1 MRIKKF
7 KIKNFKSVGEDEL
20 NFDFSENIIVLIGEN
35 NVGKSSILQAL
46 DYFFSGTKTIPTKY
60 FHNLKTDQQNAISIE
75 VKFDSLSENDKEH
88 QAIKSY
94 VSLDEND
101 NEFFV
106 LKKLYYYSED
116 GKAKCDYIAIVN
128 GEEKKNP
135 SGLTQNCDD
144 LFTNEKMQK
153 IFVPAVQEISEIVDG
168 KKKTTPFS
176 QIFQLLLSEELQGTD
191 QYKTLIS
198 ALGSY
203 AELFKEGTK
212 HEKVQEIENLITE
225 KLKRIIDAAGLID
238 VELPAEDKLLPIPS
252 LSTDD
257 GRPVPIAPS
266 DQGHGLQR
274 SLIFAL
280 LELYAE
286 VVSSPDKEVGVTNLL
301 LLEEPEIFMHPQMER
316 KIANVLYTLAES
328 GHVQVICTTHSPI
341 MIRLVEKQKSLV
353 RLIRNDENKLEA
365 IQVEEEIFRGDRE
378 EKKKTLRM
386 VMNFDSSVKE
396 LFFAKRVILLE
407 GDTEYMT
414 FPRVADLLGIFDT
427 TESKIK
433 KDDITLINC
442 RSRNNIPIF
451 QEVLNYFRI
460 AYGVVHDLEG
470 QSATE
475 GKNQEIVE
483 LLGSDENRRK
493 YFDPKIEDTLGI
505 EEERPKWLK
514 ALEKVEELH
523 RAGTLEEKLGS
534 YVRFIYRIGEES

>member
-1 MRIKKF
+1 MVFIHVTYKDEEEAKNVS
-7 KIKNFKSVGEDEL
+7 KI
-20 NFDFSENIIVLIGEN
+20 
-35 NVGKSSILQAL
+35 ILEKGLA
-46 DYFFSGTKTIPTKY
+46 GTIDLSRS
-60 FHNLKTDQQNAISIE
+60 N
-75 VKFDSLSENDKEH
+75 SLQLSPEGL
-88 QAIKSY
+88 
-94 VSLDEND
+94 VSQP
-101 NEFFV
+101 
-106 LKKLYYYSED
+106 
-116 GKAKCDYIAIVN
+116 GIAI
-128 GEEKKNP
+128 
-135 SGLTQNCDD
+135 L
-144 LFTNEKMQK
+144 
-153 IFVPAVQEISEIVDG
+153 I
-168 KKKTTPFS
+168 KTV
-176 QIFQLLLSEELQGTD
+176 ED
-191 QYKTLIS
+191 
-198 ALGSY
+198 
-203 AELFKEGTK
+203 
-212 HEKVQEIENLITE
+212 KVQEIENLITE
-225 KLKRIIDAAGLID
+225 KLKRIIDASGLID
-238 VELPAEDKLLPIPS
+238 VELPAEEKLLPVPS

-257 GRPVPIAPS
+257 GRPVPVAPS

-286 VVSSPDKEVGVTNLL
+286 AISSPDKEVGVTNLL

-353 RLIRNDENKLEA
+353 RVIRNDENKLES
-365 IQVEEEIFRGDRE
+365 IQVAEDIFTGDRE

-396 LFFAKRVILLE
+396 LFFAKRVVLVE

-414 FPRVADLLGIFDT
+414 FPRVADLLGVFNT

-433 KDDITLINC
+433 KDDVALINC

-460 AYGVVHDLEG
+460 DYGVVHDLEG

-483 LLGSDENRRK
+483 LLGNNEDRRK
-493 YFDPKIEDTLGI
+493 YFYPKIEDILEI

-514 ALEKVEELH
+514 ALEKVEELNQ
-523 RAGTLEEKLGS
+523 AGTLEEKLGDH
-534 YVRFIYRIGEES
+534 VRFIYGVSSEE